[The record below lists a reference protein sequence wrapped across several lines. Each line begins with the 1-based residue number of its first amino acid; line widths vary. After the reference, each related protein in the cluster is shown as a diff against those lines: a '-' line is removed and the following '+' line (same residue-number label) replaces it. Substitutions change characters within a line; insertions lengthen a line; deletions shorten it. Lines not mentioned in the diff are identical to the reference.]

1 MNHPGRV
8 PIVLLGFLVVGAWVD
23 SPAAKSIFSF
33 NGVGDTERRV
43 DVRARG
49 MGGAGRAL
57 ADSQNFSSANPAL
70 LASFTRAG
78 LQSRFF
84 VQRRS
89 LDDGQRRHVVSDGD
103 IGAFQIVLPVRN
115 GTVLGAGLEPL
126 TDLDFDLVS
135 VVSSTAVPYELRVNA
150 TGGIQAFTFG
160 VAQRWG
166 SLMLGG
172 NLSVISIGTI
182 KETWTKDFSSSG
194 PNGDSKS
201 FLLDSNNRQ
210 IPEHLNSEDR
220 YVRTH
225 RGVQPAFGAVYNRAG
240 KWYFGAAVRA
250 ETTVTQTR
258 ILRNFFAE
266 IGFEEE
272 TRSTQDLKMPASVGF
287 GLAYR
292 PGYRWLAALDYERAF
307 WEKTESGRH
316 NTTDLAGGVLY
327 RFGDPDSRSARRRI
341 ELTAGAH
348 YRSLYFKTNGNSQIG
363 ELGVSL
369 GFSLPFQTRGAGS
382 FRYVIEFGR
391 RGDATTHGASE
402 RFVMQT
408 FSLSGWLN

>member
-1 MNHPGRV
+1 MSHFGRGSV
-8 PIVLLGFLVVGAWVD
+8 SWCCFLVLVVWVD
-23 SPAAKSIFSF
+23 STFAKSIFSF
-33 NGVGDTERRV
+33 NGVGDSERRV

-70 LASFTRAG
+70 LAAFSRAG
-78 LQSRFF
+78 VQSRFF

-89 LDDGQRRHVVSDGD
+89 LNDGRSRHVVSEGD
-103 IGAFQIVLPVRN
+103 IGAFQVVLPIRN
-115 GTVLGAGLEPL
+115 VTVVGVGLEPL
-126 TDLDFDLVS
+126 TDLDFDLVRTD
-135 VVSSTAVPYELRVNA
+135 STSAVPYTLRVNA

-160 VAQRWG
+160 FAHRWG
-166 SLMLGG
+166 SVLLGG

-182 KETWTKDFSSSG
+182 TETWTKDFGTRG
-194 PNGDSKS
+194 PDGSAEA
-201 FLLDSNNRQ
+201 FLVDSNNRQ
-210 IPEHLNSEDR
+210 IPEYLNSEDR

-225 RGVQPAFGAVYNRAG
+225 SGTQPTFGAVYNGGG
-240 KWYFGAAVRA
+240 KWFFGAAFRA
-250 ETTVTQTR
+250 ASTITQTS

-272 TRSTQDLKMPASVGF
+272 TRSKLDVKMPASIGL

-292 PGYRWLAALDYERAF
+292 AGYRWLAALDFERAF
-307 WEKTESGRH
+307 WEKTESGRY

-327 RFGDPDSRSARRRI
+327 RTGDPDTHSTRRRI
-341 ELTAGAH
+341 ELTAGAY
-348 YRSLYFKTNGNSQIG
+348 YRSLYFKTAGDSQID
-363 ELGVSL
+363 ETGVSM
-369 GFSLPFQTRGAGS
+369 GISLPFETRGAGS

-391 RGDATTHGASE
+391 RGDVTRHGASE

-408 FSLSGWLN
+408 FSLSGWLY

>member
-1 MNHPGRV
+1 MNHPGRIPV
-8 PIVLLGFLVVGAWVD
+8 VLLGFLVFGAGPD
-23 SPAAKSIFSF
+23 SPSAKSIFSF

-70 LASFTRAG
+70 LASFSRAG

-103 IGAFQIVLPVRN
+103 IGAFQIVLPIRN

-126 TDLDFDLVS
+126 TDLDFDLVR

-182 KETWTKDFSSSG
+182 TETWTKDFSSSG
-194 PNGDSKS
+194 PNGDTKS

-225 RGVQPAFGAVYNRAG
+225 RGAQPAFGAVYNRAG
-240 KWYFGAAVRA
+240 KWFLGAAARA
-250 ETTVTQTR
+250 ATTVTQTR

-272 TRSTQDLKMPASVGF
+272 TRSTLDLKMPASVGI

-307 WEKTESGRH
+307 WKKTESGRH
-316 NTTDLAGGVLY
+316 NTTDLAGGILY
-327 RFGDPDSRSARRRI
+327 RLGDPDSRSTRRRI

-348 YRSLYFKTNGNSQIG
+348 YRSLYFKTNGNSQID

-369 GFSLPFQTRGAGS
+369 GISLPFETRSAGS

-391 RGDATTHGASE
+391 RGDVTAHGASE

-408 FSLSGWLN
+408 FALSGWLN

>member
-1 MNHPGRV
+1 MNHFGRV
-8 PIVLLGFLVVGAWVD
+8 PVALLGFLVFGAWVD

-33 NGVGDTERRV
+33 NGVGDAERRV

-70 LASFTRAG
+70 LAAFSRAG

-89 LDDGQRRHVVSDGD
+89 LDDGQRRHVVSEGD
-103 IGAFQIVLPVRN
+103 IGAFQIVLPIRS
-115 GTVLGAGLEPL
+115 GTVFGAGLEPL
-126 TDLDFDLVS
+126 TDLDFDLVR
-135 VVSSTAVPYELRVNA
+135 VVSATAIPYELRVNA

-172 NLSVISIGTI
+172 NLSIISIGTI
-182 KETWTKDFSSSG
+182 KETWTKDFSSGG
-194 PNGDSKS
+194 PNGESKS

-225 RGVQPAFGAVYNRAG
+225 RGAQPALGAIFNRNG
-240 KWYFGAAVRA
+240 EWFFGAAIRA
-250 ETTVTQTR
+250 ATTVTQTR

-266 IGFEEE
+266 IGFEDE
-272 TRSTQDLKMPASVGF
+272 TRSTLELKMPASVGI

-307 WEKTESGRH
+307 WEKTESGRY

-327 RFGDPDSRSARRRI
+327 RFGDPDRRSTRRPI

-348 YRSLYFKTNGNSQIG
+348 YRSLYFKTEGNAQID

-369 GFSLPFQTRGAGS
+369 GISLPFETRGAGS

-391 RGDATTHGASE
+391 RGDVTAHGATE

>member
-1 MNHPGRV
+1 MNHFGRV
-8 PIVLLGFLVVGAWVD
+8 QVALLGFLVFSGWVD

-70 LASFTRAG
+70 LAAFSRAG

-89 LDDGQRRHVVSDGD
+89 LNDGQRRHVVSDGD
-103 IGAFQIVLPVRN
+103 IGAFQIVLPIRN

-135 VVSSTAVPYELRVNA
+135 VVGATAVPYELRVNA
-150 TGGIQAFTFG
+150 TGGIQALTFG
-160 VAQRWG
+160 VAHRWG

-172 NLSVISIGTI
+172 NLNIISIGTI

-194 PNGDSKS
+194 TDGDSGS
-201 FLLDSNNRQ
+201 FLLDANNRQ
-210 IPEHLNSEDR
+210 IPERLNSEDR

-225 RGVQPAFGAVYNRAG
+225 SGTQPALGAVYNPGSR
-240 KWYFGAAVRA
+240 WFFGAAFRA
-250 ETTVTQTR
+250 ATTITQTR

-272 TRSTQDLKMPASVGF
+272 TRSTLDLKMPAGIGV

-307 WEKTESGRH
+307 WEKTESGRY
-316 NTTDLAGGVLY
+316 NTTDLAGGILY
-327 RFGDPDSRSARRRI
+327 RLGDPDSRSTRRRI

-348 YRSLYFKTNGNSQIG
+348 YRSLYFKTDGDSQIG

-369 GFSLPFQTRGAGS
+369 GISLPFETRGAGS
-382 FRYVIEFGR
+382 FRYVVEFGR
-391 RGDATTHGASE
+391 RGDVTAHGASE
-402 RFVMQT
+402 RFVIQT
-408 FSLSGWLN
+408 FSLSGWLD

>member
-1 MNHPGRV
+1 MKRFSR
-8 PIVLLGFLVVGAWVD
+8 ISATTFGFLVISAWVD
-23 SPAAKSIFSF
+23 SPSAKSIFSF
-33 NGVGDTERRV
+33 NGVGDSERRV

-70 LASFTRAG
+70 MAAFSRAG

-89 LDDGQRRHVVSDGD
+89 LNDGRSRHVVSEGD
-103 IGAFQIVLPVRN
+103 IGAFQVVLPVLD
-115 GTVLGAGLEPL
+115 GTVIGVGLEPL
-126 TDLDFDLVS
+126 TDLDFDLVKLD
-135 VVSSTAVPYELRVNA
+135 STTSVPYTLRVSA

-160 VAQRWG
+160 LAQRWG
-166 SLMLGG
+166 GFLLGG

-182 KETWTKDFSSSG
+182 TETWTKDFGLRG
-194 PNGDSKS
+194 PDGSAGS
-201 FLLDSNNRQ
+201 FLIDANNRQ
-210 IPEHLNSEDR
+210 IPEFLNSEDR

-225 RGVQPAFGAVYNRAG
+225 SGAQPTLGAVYTLDG
-240 KWYFGAAVRA
+240 KWFFGASFRVAS
-250 ETTVTQTR
+250 TVTQTR

-272 TRSTQDLKMPASVGF
+272 TRSELDIKMPASLGA

-292 PGYRWLAALDYERAF
+292 EGSRWLAALDFERAF
-307 WEKTESGRH
+307 WEKTGAGRY

-327 RFGDPDSRSARRRI
+327 RTGDPDPRSTRRRV
-341 ELTAGAH
+341 EFTAGAY
-348 YRSLYFKTNGNSQIG
+348 YRSLYFKTVGDSQIG
-363 ELGVSL
+363 ETGVSL
-369 GFSLPFQTRGAGS
+369 GIALPFETRSAGS

-391 RGDATTHGASE
+391 RGDVTRHGASE

-408 FSLSGWLN
+408 FSVSGWLN

>member
-1 MNHPGRV
+1 MNRFCRV
-8 PIVLLGFLVVGAWVD
+8 SFALFGFLFVSAWVD

-70 LASFTRAG
+70 LAAFARAG

-89 LDDGQRRHVVSDGD
+89 LNDGQRRHVVSDGD
-103 IGAFQIVLPVRN
+103 IGAFQLVLPIRN

-126 TDLDFDLVS
+126 TDLDFDLVRT
-135 VVSSTAVPYELRVNA
+135 VSATAVPYELRVNA
-150 TGGIQAFTFG
+150 TGGIQAFTIG
-160 VAQRWG
+160 LAHGWG
-166 SLMLGG
+166 SFLLGG
-172 NLSVISIGTI
+172 NLSIISIGTI
-182 KETWTKDFSSSG
+182 KETWTKDFGSVG
-194 PNGDSKS
+194 PDGDSRS
-201 FLLDSNNRQ
+201 VLLDSNNRQ

-225 RGVQPAFGAVYNRAG
+225 SGAQPTLGAVYNRGG
-240 KWYFGAAVRA
+240 KWYFGASFRA
-250 ETTVTQTR
+250 PATITQTR

-272 TRSTQDLKMPASVGF
+272 TRSTLDLKMPASIGV

-292 PGYRWLAALDYERAF
+292 PGYRWLAALDFERAF

-327 RFGDPDSRSARRRI
+327 GFGDPDSRGTRRRI

-348 YRSLYFKTNGNSQIG
+348 YRSLYFKTDGNSQIG

-369 GFSLPFQTRGAGS
+369 GISLPFETRGAGS

-391 RGDATTHGASE
+391 RGDVTTHGASE

>member
-1 MNHPGRV
+1 MNRFCRV
-8 PIVLLGFLVVGAWVD
+8 SFALLGILCLFAWVD

-70 LASFTRAG
+70 LAAFARAG

-89 LDDGQRRHVVSDGD
+89 LSDGQRRHVVSEGD
-103 IGAFQIVLPVRN
+103 IGAFQLVLPVRN
-115 GTVLGAGLEPL
+115 GSVLGVGLEPL
-126 TDLDFDLVS
+126 TDLDFDLVRT
-135 VVSSTAVPYELRVNA
+135 VNATAVPYELRVNA
-150 TGGIQAFTFG
+150 TGGIQAFTIG
-160 VAQRWG
+160 LAHGWG
-166 SLMLGG
+166 SFLLGG
-172 NLSVISIGTI
+172 NLSIISFGTI
-182 KETWTKDFSSSG
+182 KETWTKDFGSVG
-194 PNGDSKS
+194 QDGDLRSV
-201 FLLDSNNRQ
+201 LLDFNNRQ

-225 RGVQPAFGAVYNRAG
+225 SGAQPTLGAIYNLGG
-240 KWYFGAAVRA
+240 KWYFSASVRA
-250 ETTVTQTR
+250 PATITQTR

-272 TRSTQDLKMPASVGF
+272 TRSTLDLKMPASIGV
-287 GLAYR
+287 GLACR
-292 PGYRWLAALDYERAF
+292 PGYRWLAALDFELAF
-307 WEKTESGRH
+307 WEKTEPGRF

-327 RFGDPDSRSARRRI
+327 RLGDPDSRGTRRRI

-348 YRSLYFKTNGNSQIG
+348 YRSLYFKTDGDSQIG
-363 ELGVSL
+363 ELGISL
-369 GFSLPFQTRGAGS
+369 GISLPFETRGTGS

-391 RGDATTHGASE
+391 RGDVTTHGASE

-408 FSLSGWLN
+408 FSLSGWMN

>member
-1 MNHPGRV
+1 MNHFGRV
-8 PIVLLGFLVVGAWVD
+8 PVALFGFLVFGAWVD

-33 NGVGDTERRV
+33 NGVGDAERRV

-49 MGGAGRAL
+49 MGGACRAL

-70 LASFTRAG
+70 LAAFSRAG

-103 IGAFQIVLPVRN
+103 IGAFQIVLPIRS
-115 GTVLGAGLEPL
+115 GTVFGAGLEPL
-126 TDLDFDLVS
+126 TDLDFDLVR
-135 VVSSTAVPYELRVNA
+135 VVSSTAIPYELRVNA

-172 NLSVISIGTI
+172 NLSIISIGTI
-182 KETWTKDFSSSG
+182 KETWTKDFSSSR
-194 PNGDSKS
+194 PNGESKS

-225 RGVQPAFGAVYNRAG
+225 RGAQPVLGAIYNRNG
-240 KWYFGAAVRA
+240 VWFFGAAIRVA
-250 ETTVTQTR
+250 TTVTQTR

-272 TRSTQDLKMPASVGF
+272 TRSTLDLKMPASVGV

-292 PGYRWLAALDYERAF
+292 PGNRWLAALDYERAF
-307 WEKTESGRH
+307 WEKTESGRY
-316 NTTDLAGGVLY
+316 NTTDLSGGFLY
-327 RFGDPDSRSARRRI
+327 RFGDPDRRSTRRLI

-348 YRSLYFKTNGNSQIG
+348 YRSLYFKTEGNAQID

-369 GFSLPFQTRGAGS
+369 GISLPFETRGAGS

-391 RGDATTHGASE
+391 RGDVTAHGATE

>member
-1 MNHPGRV
+1 MNRFSTIPAT
-8 PIVLLGFLVVGAWVD
+8 IFGFLVLCAWVD

-33 NGVGDTERRV
+33 NGIGDSDRRV

-70 LASFTRAG
+70 LAAFSRAG

-89 LDDGQRRHVVSDGD
+89 LNDEHSRHVVSDGD
-103 IGAFQIVLPVRN
+103 IGAFQIVLPIRG
-115 GTVLGAGLEPL
+115 GTVLGISLEPL
-126 TDLDFDLVS
+126 TDLDFDLVRVDS
-135 VVSSTAVPYELRVNA
+135 TSSVPYTLRVSA

-160 VAQRWG
+160 LAHRWG
-166 SLMLGG
+166 GFLLGG
-172 NLSVISIGTI
+172 NLSLISIGTVT
-182 KETWTKDFSSSG
+182 ETWTKDFGLRG
-194 PNGDSKS
+194 PDGSASS
-201 FLLDSNNRQ
+201 FLLDANNQ
-210 IPEHLNSEDR
+210 QVPEFLNSEDR

-225 RGVQPAFGAVYNRAG
+225 SGAQPAMGAIYTRNGTWFIGTAYRA
-240 KWYFGAAVRA
+240 AS
-250 ETTVTQTR
+250 TVTQTR

-272 TRSTQDLKMPASVGF
+272 TRSEQEIKMPASIGV

-292 PGYRWLAALDYERAF
+292 DGSRWLAALDFERAF
-307 WEKTESGRH
+307 WEKTESGRY

-327 RFGDPDSRSARRRI
+327 RTGDPDPHHGRRRI
-341 ELTAGAH
+341 ELTAGAF
-348 YRSLYFKTNGNSQIG
+348 YRSLYFKTAGDSQIG
-363 ELGVSL
+363 ETGVSL
-369 GFSLPFQTRGAGS
+369 GIALPFETRGTGS
-382 FRYVIEFGR
+382 FRYVIEIGS
-391 RGDATTHGASE
+391 RGDVTRHGASE

-408 FSLSGWLN
+408 FSVSGWLN

>member
-1 MNHPGRV
+1 MNRFCRDSFA
-8 PIVLLGFLVVGAWVD
+8 LLSFLFLGAWVD

-70 LASFTRAG
+70 LAAFSRAG

-89 LDDGQRRHVVSDGD
+89 LNDGQRRHVVSDGD
-103 IGAFQIVLPVRN
+103 IGAFQLVLPVRN

-126 TDLDFDLVS
+126 TDLDFDLVRT
-135 VVSSTAVPYELRVNA
+135 VSTTAVPYELRVNA
-150 TGGIQAFTFG
+150 TGGIQAFTIG
-160 VAQRWG
+160 LAHGWG
-166 SLMLGG
+166 RFLLGG
-172 NLSVISIGTI
+172 NLSIISIGTI
-182 KETWTKDFSSSG
+182 KETWTKDFGSVG
-194 PNGDSKS
+194 PDGDSRS
-201 FLLDSNNRQ
+201 VLLDANTRQ
-210 IPEHLNSEDR
+210 ISEHLNSEDR

-225 RGVQPAFGAVYNRAG
+225 SGAQPTLGAVYKRGG
-240 KWYFGAAVRA
+240 KWYFGASFRA
-250 ETTVTQTR
+250 PATITQTR

-272 TRSTQDLKMPASVGF
+272 TRSTLDLKMPASIGV

-292 PGYRWLAALDYERAF
+292 PGYRWLVALDFEQAF
-307 WEKTESGRH
+307 WEKTEPGRY

-327 RFGDPDSRSARRRI
+327 RLGDSDGRGTRRRI

-348 YRSLYFKTNGNSQIG
+348 YRSLYFKTGGNSQIG

-369 GFSLPFQTRGAGS
+369 GISLPFETRSAGN

-391 RGDATTHGASE
+391 RGDVTTHGASE

>member
-1 MNHPGRV
+1 M
-8 PIVLLGFLVVGAWVD
+8 LGFLVFGAWVD

-33 NGVGDTERRV
+33 NGVGDAERRV

-70 LASFTRAG
+70 LAAFSRAG

-103 IGAFQIVLPVRN
+103 IGAFQIVLPIRS
-115 GTVLGAGLEPL
+115 GTVFGAGLEPL
-126 TDLDFDLVS
+126 TDLDFDLVR
-135 VVSSTAVPYELRVNA
+135 VVSSTAIPYELRVNA

-160 VAQRWG
+160 AAQRWG

-172 NLSVISIGTI
+172 NLSIISIGTI

-194 PNGDSKS
+194 PNGESKS

-225 RGVQPAFGAVYNRAG
+225 RGAQPALGAIYNRNG
-240 KWYFGAAVRA
+240 VWFFGAAIRA
-250 ETTVTQTR
+250 ATTVTQTR

-272 TRSTQDLKMPASVGF
+272 TRSTLDLKMPASVGV

-307 WEKTESGRH
+307 WEKTESGRY
-316 NTTDLAGGVLY
+316 NTTDLAGGFLY
-327 RFGDPDSRSARRRI
+327 RFGDPDRRTTRRPI

-348 YRSLYFKTNGNSQIG
+348 YRSLYFKTEGNAQID

-369 GFSLPFQTRGAGS
+369 GISLPFETRGAGS

-391 RGDATTHGASE
+391 RGDVTAHGATE